1 MTQAYRLSLSRRKI
15 PIVVCEDA
23 HGLVKFLPWDF
34 ASSMVLRLRL
44 RLQGF
49 QTSPRMLK
57 AWKEFKREYS
67 PPPSVPKDALLV
79 DVGARDGDSAIY
91 FWSLGY
97 TRMRLVEPDPETWGR
112 LVHNADELSR
122 RGCDVEVFL
131 EPFHLEHLK
140 GAAFVKL
147 DCEGCEGSVDFSSL
161 HVPWVAEF
169 HTSNQPDA
177 AGVFPYTES
186 LGVRRGGA
194 CT

>member
-1 MTQAYRLSLSRRKI
+1 MTGNYRLSLSRRKV

-34 ASSMVLRLRL
+34 ASSMALRLRL

-91 FWSLGY
+91 FFLLGY
-97 TRMRLVEPDPETWGR
+97 HNLRLVEPDPDTWGR

-122 RGCDVEVFL
+122 RGCDVEVFM
-131 EPFHLEHLK
+131 EPFRTEHLN
-140 GAAFVKL
+140 GAAFVKF
-147 DCEGCEGSVDFSSL
+147 DCEGCERSVDFSSL
-161 HVPWVAEF
+161 HVPWIAEF
-169 HTSNQPDA
+169 HAHNQPDA
-177 AGVFPYTES
+177 DGVFPYTKS
-186 LGVRRGGA
+186 LGVRRGG
-194 CT
+194 CS